1 MTQTVMMHTEL
12 VQMQKEK
19 LVHNDLQ
26 VKQKAAEGP
35 APTKNF
41 L

>member
-12 VQMQKEK
+12 VHMQKEK
-19 LVHNDLQ
+19 LVRNDLQ
-26 VKQKAAEGP
+26 VKQKAAEGS
-35 APTKNF
+35 ALAKNV